1 VGLNGLVK
9 RCFRQGDEPYLRL
22 YPHSTSGGPG
32 MPFQG
37 RGHAPPLPP
46 AAADAPAATLRGRFS
61 RAGGPARSAIDAAHT
76 VSSRRLCCRHECG
89 GGPSLFRNWGFSA
102 EFARTVVN
110 VRLQPCTPCLSGATD
125 AAAPAAWRSSPSSA
139 APCRASADLVAER
152 CDAATRPEWGDKRKC
167 AGRA

>member
-1 VGLNGLVK
+1 VGLNGLVE
-9 RCFRQGDEPYLRL
+9 RCFRQGDEPYLHL
-22 YPHSTSGGPG
+22 YPHSSSGCPG
-32 MPFQG
+32 IAFQG
-37 RGHAPPLPP
+37 RGMPTPL
-46 AAADAPAATLRGRFS
+46 AAADAPAATLRVRFS

-89 GGPSLFRNWGFSA
+89 GGLSLFRNWGFSA